1 MKTKCDDCGGNLTID
16 LVRAEGIC
24 DVCSLVHEH
33 ITTDADTNSGSSL
46 GEGRHNEA
54 VNREAGHAGARMGG
68 RMNPYG
74 DKFDAVG
81 NRLTTKQRQK
91 YARWGKLDRSS
102 QRDTDPMFVQ
112 LMNTLRNM
120 FGKDLAAAVEP
131 LARATARKLTPSQQ
145 AIRTTLTPGERRRL
159 KCPKTSICR
168 AGGKEHPELR
178 GGTDLEK
185 LQIMGLAIASLA
197 SKWFRTISINE
208 KQLMEAYGITEKQLS
223 NATKVIMQHYKQRVK
238 QGWAIPPAQ
247 INASVARGQEFD
259 KVIQNLS
266 DALYTRLKEAQL
278 DGVMEDFF
286 GVMSHINEPSV
297 DASTSN
303 VAISMVAGCV
313 MYNVLARKG
322 LHHGNL
328 NAISKAVRRSGAG
341 IKSRLEDFRLRYKN
355 GEFPEADVLF
365 AFDDD
370 GDSSTAEE
378 SAEE

>member
-1 MKTKCDDCGGNLTID
+1 
-16 LVRAEGIC
+16 
-24 DVCSLVHEH
+24 
-33 ITTDADTNSGSSL
+33 
-46 GEGRHNEA
+46 
-54 VNREAGHAGARMGG
+54 
-68 RMNPYG
+68 
-74 DKFDAVG
+74 
-81 NRLTTKQRQK
+81 
-91 YARWGKLDRSS
+91 
-102 QRDTDPMFVQ
+102 MFVQ

-178 GGTDLEK
+178 GATDLKK
-185 LQIMGLAIASLA
+185 LEIMALAIASLA

-247 INASVARGQEFD
+247 INAAVARGQEFD

>member
-1 MKTKCDDCGGNLTID
+1 M
-16 LVRAEGIC
+16 A
-24 DVCSLVHEH
+24 
-33 ITTDADTNSGSSL
+33 
-46 GEGRHNEA
+46 
-54 VNREAGHAGARMGG
+54 
-68 RMNPYG
+68 
-74 DKFDAVG
+74 
-81 NRLTTKQRQK
+81 
-91 YARWGKLDRSS
+91 
-102 QRDTDPMFVQ
+102 
-112 LMNTLRNM
+112 
-120 FGKDLAAAVEP
+120 
-131 LARATARKLTPSQQ
+131 
-145 AIRTTLTPGERRRL
+145 
-159 KCPKTSICR
+159 
-168 AGGKEHPELR
+168 
-178 GGTDLEK
+178 
-185 LQIMGLAIASLA
+185 LAIASLA

-247 INASVARGQEFD
+247 INAAVARGQEFD

>member
-1 MKTKCDDCGGNLTID
+1 
-16 LVRAEGIC
+16 
-24 DVCSLVHEH
+24 
-33 ITTDADTNSGSSL
+33 
-46 GEGRHNEA
+46 
-54 VNREAGHAGARMGG
+54 
-68 RMNPYG
+68 
-74 DKFDAVG
+74 
-81 NRLTTKQRQK
+81 
-91 YARWGKLDRSS
+91 
-102 QRDTDPMFVQ
+102 
-112 LMNTLRNM
+112 
-120 FGKDLAAAVEP
+120 
-131 LARATARKLTPSQQ
+131 
-145 AIRTTLTPGERRRL
+145 
-159 KCPKTSICR
+159 
-168 AGGKEHPELR
+168 
-178 GGTDLEK
+178 
-185 LQIMGLAIASLA
+185 MGLAIASLA

-223 NATKVIMQHYKQRVK
+223 NATKVIMQHYKQRAK

-247 INASVARGQEFD
+247 INAAVARGQEFD

-365 AFDDD
+365 YV
-370 GDSSTAEE
+370 
-378 SAEE
+378 